1 MFVPF
6 RTLLRGAF
14 RDRVSLAW
22 AIGFPLVLLL
32 ALGFA
37 FPTPGY
43 RRQLLV
49 GMLALSV
56 MFFSLYGIAFDSL
69 AQRNQGVYKLL
80 RATPYRTLTFVVNL
94 TLARG
99 IVALLS
105 SVLVAVVG
113 VLVFRIAV
121 TPTSAL
127 LLVPVL
133 ALATLCFTFIGLTIG
148 NLSQTETQVA
158 GLNNLVTLP
167 MIFASEAFYSLAAA
181 PDWGAYAEPR
191 VAPQPHPRRR
201 TCGPCRLAVQHRH
214 PAAVRPRLHPAGAGV
229 RRAHVP
235 LGSRRCSAAPE
246 RQSSAR
252 ERVT

>member
-1 MFVPF
+1 M
-6 RTLLRGAF
+6 
-14 RDRVSLAW
+14 
-22 AIGFPLVLLL
+22 LLL

-37 FPTPGY
+37 FPMPGY
-43 RRQLLV
+43 RHQLLV

-94 TLARG
+94 TQTRS

-133 ALATLCFTFIGLTIG
+133 ALATLCFTFIGLSVG

-167 MIFASEAFYSLAAA
+167 MIFASEALYSLAAA
-181 PDWGAYAEPR
+181 PAWVHTLSR
-191 VAPQPHPRRR
+191 VLPLSH
-201 TCGPCRLAVQHRH
+201 TLD
-214 PAAVRPRLHPAGAGV
+214 GV
-229 RRAHVP
+229 RAALVGSPSNIVTP
-235 LGSRRCSAAPE
+235 LLFVLGYTVLALVFAVLTFRWDPDAAPL
-246 RQSSAR
+246 RRSAR
-252 ERVT
+252 AARASA

>member
-6 RTLLRGAF
+6 RILLRGAL

-22 AIGFPLVLLL
+22 AIVFPLVLLL

-37 FPTPGY
+37 FPASGY

-56 MFFSLYGIAFDSL
+56 MFFSLYGIAFESL

-80 RATPYRTLTFVVNL
+80 RATPYRTLAFVVNL

-105 SVLVAVVG
+105 SALVAMIG
-113 VLVFRIAV
+113 VLVFHIAISV
-121 TPTSAL
+121 SAVL

-133 ALATLCFTFIGLTIG
+133 TLATLCFTFIGLIVG

-181 PDWGAYAEPR
+181 PAWVQTLSRVFPLSHVLDAMRAALAGSAYSAVMPLLF
-191 VAPQPHPRRR
+191 VLAY
-201 TCGPCRLAVQHRH
+201 TVLALALAVLTFRWD
-214 PAAVRPRLHPAGAGV
+214 PD
-229 RRAHVP
+229 
-235 LGSRRCSAAPE
+235 AAPL
-246 RQSSAR
+246 RWSTRTAHMSI
-252 ERVT
+252 

>member
-6 RTLLRGAF
+6 RTLLRGAL

-22 AIGFPLVLLL
+22 AVGFPVVLLL

-37 FPTPGY
+37 FPTASY

-56 MFFSLYGIAFDSL
+56 MFFSLYGIAFESL

-80 RATPYRTLTFVVNL
+80 RATPYRTLAFVVNL

-105 SVLVAVVG
+105 SVIVAVVG
-113 VLVFRIAV
+113 ALVFQIAV
-121 TPTSAL
+121 SITGVL
-127 LLVPVL
+127 LLALVL
-133 ALATLCFTFIGLTIG
+133 ALATLCFTCIGLTVG

-181 PDWGAYAEPR
+181 PAWVHTLSR
-191 VAPQPHPRRR
+191 VFPLSHVLDAVRAALSGSPSGVVSQLLFVLGY
-201 TCGPCRLAVQHRH
+201 TVLALALAVLTFRWD
-214 PAAVRPRLHPAGAGV
+214 PD
-229 RRAHVP
+229 
-235 LGSRRCSAAPE
+235 AAPLRRSARAA
-246 RQSSAR
+246 RQS
-252 ERVT
+252 V

>member
-1 MFVPF
+1 MFVPY
-6 RTLLRGAF
+6 RILLRGAL

-22 AIGFPLVLLL
+22 AIVFPLVLLL

-37 FPTPGY
+37 FPSSGY

-49 GMLALSV
+49 GMLTLSV
-56 MFFSLYGIAFDSL
+56 MFFSLYGIAFESL

-80 RATPYRTLTFVVNL
+80 RATPYRTLAFVVNF
-94 TLARG
+94 TLARS

-105 SVLVAVVG
+105 STVVAVIG
-113 VLVFRIAV
+113 VLVFHLAISVSAV
-121 TPTSAL
+121 L

-133 ALATLCFTFIGLTIG
+133 TLATLCFTFIGLIVG

-181 PDWGAYAEPR
+181 PAWVHTLSRVFPLSHALDAVSAALAGSASSVVMPLLFVLAYTVLALALAVLTFRWDPDAAPLRRSTR
-191 VAPQPHPRRR
+191 VAHMS
-201 TCGPCRLAVQHRH
+201 T
-214 PAAVRPRLHPAGAGV
+214 
-229 RRAHVP
+229 
-235 LGSRRCSAAPE
+235 
-246 RQSSAR
+246 
-252 ERVT
+252 

>member
-6 RTLLRGAF
+6 RTLLRGAL
-14 RDRVSLAW
+14 RDRISLAW
-22 AIGFPLVLLL
+22 AIVFPLVLLL

-56 MFFSLYGIAFDSL
+56 MFFSLYGIAFESL

-80 RATPYRTLTFVVNL
+80 RATPYRTLAFVINL

-105 SVLVAVVG
+105 SAVVAVIG
-113 VLVFRIAV
+113 VLVFHIAISIGAV
-121 TPTSAL
+121 L

-133 ALATLCFTFIGLTIG
+133 TLATLCFTFIGLIVG

-181 PDWGAYAEPR
+181 PAWVQTLSRVFPLSHVLDAVRAALAGSASGV
-191 VAPQPHPRRR
+191 VAPLLFVLSY
-201 TCGPCRLAVQHRH
+201 TVLALTLAVLTFRWD
-214 PAAVRPRLHPAGAGV
+214 PD
-229 RRAHVP
+229 
-235 LGSRRCSAAPE
+235 AAPL
-246 RQSSAR
+246 RRSAR
-252 ERVT
+252 AAHMGT